1 MTMLHYIRKG
11 RGIDKILFI
20 HGNVA
25 SANWWGPVMDRL
37 AADFDM
43 LAIDL
48 AGYGQSGQGPA
59 DVTIEYH
66 GRQVA
71 QILHELEFTPCV
83 VVGHSLGGAVA
94 MELAATM
101 PQDMMAMVLV
111 DSAPVTPMAP
121 FDVDLLTQ
129 MVTNDTLLQNALKA
143 TFVRKIDADLQT
155 VLMADCIQARAAFI
169 PNSLALTTCDFTT
182 KTQDFHKPVLVMWGE
197 KDLVIPW
204 ETAQQSKKAY
214 SNSRFVML
222 EQAGHNPQV
231 EVPDEFSTLLKEF
244 VHAIKEGK
252 YHYFEE

>member
-11 RGIDKILFI
+11 RGTDKILFI
-20 HGNVA
+20 HGNAA

-37 AADFDM
+37 ADDFDM

-48 AGYGQSGQGPA
+48 AGYGQSGPGPE

-101 PQDMMAMVLV
+101 PRDMLAMVLV
-111 DSAPVTPMAP
+111 DSAPITPMAP

-129 MVTNDTLLQNALKA
+129 MVANDTLLQNALKA
-143 TFVRKIDADLQT
+143 TFVREIDADLQA
-155 VLMADCIQARAAFI
+155 VLMADCLQARAAFL
-169 PNSLALTTCDFTT
+169 PNSLALTKCDFTT
-182 KTQDFHKPVLVMWGE
+182 RTKDFHKPVLVVWGE
-197 KDLVIPW
+197 KDLVISW
-204 ETAQQSKKAY
+204 ETAQQSKNAY
-214 SNSRFVML
+214 ANSRFAML

-231 EVPDEFSTLLKEF
+231 EVPGEFSSLLKEF
-244 VHAIKEGK
+244 IQTLQKEK
-252 YHYFEE
+252 